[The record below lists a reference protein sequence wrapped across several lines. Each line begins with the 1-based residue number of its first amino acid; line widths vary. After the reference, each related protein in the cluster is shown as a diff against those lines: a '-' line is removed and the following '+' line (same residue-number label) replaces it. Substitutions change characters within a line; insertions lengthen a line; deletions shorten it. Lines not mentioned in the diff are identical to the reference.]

1 MKKYF
6 VLARSKADAMVPISV
21 RQSSDFE
28 KLFFF
33 EFFVYKRFWRACGNY
48 CFFWVIL

>member
-21 RQSSDFE
+21 RQSSCFE
-28 KLFFF
+28 KLVFLNFLYTSAF
-33 EFFVYKRFWRACGNY
+33 GGLVGLLL
-48 CFFWVIL
+48 FWVIL